1 MELPQITCEFERMI
15 LVSDLFLAVRCTC
28 KVPACPQPCAAP
40 AVPCSWSWKWLSESK
55 WNFFCSLPTFFFFLL
70 LSNHIIFNV
79 DQFIEGKIEQKKL
92 RSLSCLEK
100 NAHLSI
106 HVERATIFN
115 SSYWSLEQ
123 KWSSSPWMLRITSL
137 KCQFFFQEWRR
148 NRKWEAVGWV
158 LYCRVHLEKGGKG
171 IWYGDDLKGCLEVGI
186 CTDCK
191 NGESRYF
198 NSIDILC
205 S

>member
-1 MELPQITCEFERMI
+1 MWVWEDDFGIRSFPCCEVDLKSSCLSSALCCPSSAMFMELKVAEWVQMKFF
-15 LVSDLFLAVRCTC
+15 LF
-28 KVPACPQPCAAP
+28 
-40 AVPCSWSWKWLSESK
+40 
-55 WNFFCSLPTFFFFLL
+55 PTHLFFFFL